1 VKLLPSNRH
10 WTCSIRLVNISQ
22 IQPSERLHKVSVVV
36 PVFGGEQTLP
46 DLVEEISKFT
56 NANES
61 PAGHRFQIIELFLVW
76 DCGPDASDD
85 VIRELAKKHP
95 WLRAIWLSR
104 NFGQHAATL
113 AGMASTSGDWI
124 VTLDEDGQHNP
135 QDIGKM
141 LDVAIRTSSQLVYAS
156 PTNTPPHGL
165 SRNLASSIT
174 KWIYNRLVPSS
185 QRITFHSYRLVLGEI
200 GRAIAAYCGPDVY
213 LDVAFGWVVRR
224 TSYCPV
230 ETRNEGRPS
239 SYSTKNLVSHFWRMV
254 ISSGT
259 RPLRIVTV
267 TGILTAL
274 LGFLLA
280 TTLAMRRIFA
290 QIPVQ
295 GWTSNAVLALVLG
308 GITIGSLGVIAEYV
322 GSAVKMAMGKPQY
335 LIVRDPQDS
344 PIGSPNIKHG

>member
-1 VKLLPSNRH
+1 M
-10 WTCSIRLVNISQ
+10 NISQ
-22 IQPSERLHKVSVVV
+22 NQPSERLHKVSVVV

-46 DLVEEISKFT
+46 HLVEEIVQLTGVNK
-56 NANES
+56 S
-61 PAGHRFQIIELFLVW
+61 PLGNRFQVIELLLVW

-85 VIRELAKKHP
+85 VIRALAMKYP

-135 QDIGKM
+135 QDIGSM
-141 LDVAIRTSSQLVYAS
+141 LDVAIRTGSQLIYAS

-224 TSYCPV
+224 SSYCPV
-230 ETRNEGRPS
+230 ELRNEGRPS
-239 SYSTKNLVSHFWRMV
+239 SYSTKHLVSHFWRMV

-267 TGILTAL
+267 TGIFTAL
-274 LGFLLA
+274 VGFSFAMFLA
-280 TTLAMRRIFA
+280 IRRIFA

-295 GWTSNAVLALVLG
+295 GWTSNAVLTLVIG
-308 GITIGSLGVIAEYV
+308 GVTIGSLGVIAEYV
-322 GSAVKMAMGKPQY
+322 GSVVKMAMGKPMY
-335 LIVRDPQDS
+335 LIVQDTEES
-344 PIGSPNIKHG
+344 PLQSQPVT

>member
-1 VKLLPSNRH
+1 
-10 WTCSIRLVNISQ
+10 
-22 IQPSERLHKVSVVV
+22 
-36 PVFGGEQTLP
+36 
-46 DLVEEISKFT
+46 
-56 NANES
+56 
-61 PAGHRFQIIELFLVW
+61 
-76 DCGPDASDD
+76 
-85 VIRELAKKHP
+85 
-95 WLRAIWLSR
+95 
-104 NFGQHAATL
+104 
-113 AGMASTSGDWI
+113 
-124 VTLDEDGQHNP
+124 
-135 QDIGKM
+135 
-141 LDVAIRTSSQLVYAS
+141 
-156 PTNTPPHGL
+156 
-165 SRNLASSIT
+165 
-174 KWIYNRLVPSS
+174 
-185 QRITFHSYRLVLGEI
+185 
-200 GRAIAAYCGPDVY
+200 
-213 LDVAFGWVVRR
+213 
-224 TSYCPV
+224 
-230 ETRNEGRPS
+230 
-239 SYSTKNLVSHFWRMV
+239 MV

>member
-1 VKLLPSNRH
+1 MN
-10 WTCSIRLVNISQ
+10 TSQ
-22 IQPSERLHKVSVVV
+22 NQPPKRLHRISVVV

-46 DLVEEISKFT
+46 DLVEEISEFT
-56 NANES
+56 NASES

-85 VIRELAKKHP
+85 VIRDLAKKYP

-135 QDIGKM
+135 KDIGNM
-141 LDVAIRTSSQLVYAS
+141 LDVAIRTGSQLIYAS

-224 TSYCPV
+224 TNYCPG
-230 ETRNEGRPS
+230 ELRNEGRPS
-239 SYSTKNLVSHFWRMV
+239 GYSTKNLVGHFWRMV
-254 ISSGT
+254 ISGGT

-267 TGILTAL
+267 TGIFTAFV
-274 LGFLLA
+274 GFSFAMVLA
-280 TTLAMRRIFA
+280 VKRVFA

-295 GWTSNAVLALVLG
+295 GWTSNAVLTLVIG
-308 GITIGSLGVIAEYV
+308 GVTIGSLGVIAEYV
-322 GSAVKMAMGKPQY
+322 GSVVKMAMGKPMY
-335 LIVRDPQDS
+335 LIVQDTEES
-344 PIGSPNIKHG
+344 PLQSQQAT

>member
-1 VKLLPSNRH
+1 
-10 WTCSIRLVNISQ
+10 VNISQ
-22 IQPSERLHKVSVVV
+22 NQLAERLHRVSVVV
-36 PVFGGEQTLP
+36 PVYGGEQTLP
-46 DLVEEISKFT
+46 DLVEEISKLID
-56 NANES
+56 ANKS
-61 PAGHRFQIIELFLVW
+61 PAGHMFQIIELFLVW
-76 DCGPDASDD
+76 DCGPDASDE
-85 VIRELAKKHP
+85 VIRDLARQYP
-95 WLRAIWLSR
+95 WLKAIWLSK

-135 QDIGKM
+135 QDIGNM
-141 LDVAIRTSSQLVYAS
+141 LDVAIDTSSQLIYAS
-156 PTNTPPHGL
+156 PTNAAPHGL

-200 GRAIAAYCGPDVY
+200 GRSIAAYCGPDVY

-224 TSYCPV
+224 TNYCPV
-230 ETRNEGRPS
+230 ELRNEGRPS
-239 SYSTKNLVSHFWRMV
+239 NYSTKNLVSHFWRMV

-267 TGILTAL
+267 AGIFTGL

-280 TTLAMRRIFA
+280 TILAIRRVFA

-295 GWTSNAVLALVLG
+295 GWTSNAVLTLVIG
-308 GITIGSLGVIAEYV
+308 GITIGSLGIIAEYV

-335 LIVRDPQDS
+335 LIIRDPQES
-344 PIGSPNIKHG
+344 PISSPNIKNG